1 MLRWVFSKVMRI
13 YFRRVDVVGD
23 LPPPATQG
31 RIFVANHVNGL
42 VDPVL
47 VMTSAPCVISPLGK
61 STLWSIP
68 LLKWALGA
76 IDAVPVTRRKDDP
89 TKSAGSNDA
98 VFEAVAGKL
107 QRGGNILIFPEGISH
122 NEPQLQRLRTGA
134 ARMLIRA
141 ADAGCKG
148 LTFQAVGLEFDA
160 RDVFRSRALVI
171 YGPLR
176 EVDAI
181 AGSCEGG
188 GSEEV
193 VLAITQSM
201 ASDLSE
207 LIVEGTDWAEMRA
220 IAQVAEVLAN
230 TLPLAPDAP
239 LSSLERR
246 NTMGRRVE
254 MATRTIGKAHPGL
267 ASRIKCNLESYFSA
281 LERSGLSDRDVVRG
295 ALGVGALRAAL
306 LGLVLP
312 LALVGVVI
320 FALPY
325 HLPRVVARVLAKE
338 SRDVVSTYKLGAGLV
353 VVPLWVIGLTIAACV
368 WIAMPWVLVACMLV
382 WLSPWCALV
391 WLDVLEH
398 GPKRPANREELLKL
412 RGELLSSIQQA
423 QAAAAMN

>member
-1 MLRWVFSKVMRI
+1 MRI

-23 LPPPATQG
+23 LPSPATRG

-68 LLKWALGA
+68 LLKWVLGA

-89 TKSAGSNDA
+89 TKAVGSNEA
-98 VFEAVAGKL
+98 LFEAVAGKL
-107 QRGGNILIFPEGISH
+107 HRGGNILIFPEGVSH
-122 NEPQLQRLRTGA
+122 NEPQLQKVRTGA

-141 ADAGCKG
+141 ADAGTKG
-148 LTFQAVGLEFDA
+148 LSFQSVGLEFDE

-171 YGPLR
+171 YGPAR
-176 EVDAI
+176 DVDEVAASAEADDP
-181 AGSCEGG
+181 
-188 GSEEV
+188 EERV
-193 VLAITQSM
+193 AFITQSM

-207 LIVEGTDWAEMRA
+207 LIVEGADWAEMRA

-230 TLPLAPDAP
+230 TLPAAQDAP
-239 LSSLERR
+239 LSSLQHR

-254 MATRTIGKAHPGL
+254 MAARAMAKADPDL
-267 ASRIKCNLESYFSA
+267 VLRIKGNVEAYFSI

-295 ALGVGALRAAL
+295 ARGVGAVRAAW

-325 HLPRVVARVLAKE
+325 HLPRFVARALAKE
-338 SRDVVSTYKLGAGLV
+338 SHDVVSTYKLGVGLIV
-353 VVPLWVIGLTIAACV
+353 YPLWATALTIAASV
-368 WIAMPWVLVACMLV
+368 LIAMPGALIVCALV

-398 GPKRPANREELLKL
+398 GPRRPANREALVKLRKELLAL
-412 RGELLSSIQQA
+412 IEEAHAL
-423 QAAAAMN
+423 